1 MEKLIV
7 ENEKFNTIKEMFSLE
22 NDFAII
28 AGPCSIESEEQTD
41 YIANK
46 IKKMGVTI
54 LRGGAYKPRTSPY
67 AFQGLQEEGLVIL
80 KKVGKKYN
88 LKTVSE
94 LMDIRDLENI
104 IDSVDLI
111 QVGSRNMANYSL
123 LKELGKTDKPILLKR
138 GLMSTIDEFI
148 YAAEYIAMGGNRNII
163 LCERGIRTF
172 ETATRNALDLS
183 CVPII
188 KSRTNLPII
197 VDLSHSLGRKD
208 IVVQMAKAS
217 IACGADGIMVEVH
230 NNPEKALSDSF
241 QQLTINEFK
250 VLVNEI
256 NKFRNLF

>member
-7 ENEKFNTIKEMFSLE
+7 ENEKFNTLGEILSVKS
-22 NDFAII
+22 DFAII

-41 YIANK
+41 YIADK
-46 IKKMGVTI
+46 IKKMGATI

-67 AFQGLQEEGLVIL
+67 AFQGMQKNGLEIL
-80 KKVGKKYN
+80 KKIGKKYN

-94 LMDIRDLENI
+94 LMDIRDLETVIN
-104 IDSVDLI
+104 SVDII

-123 LKELGKTDKPILLKR
+123 LKELGKTSKPILLKR

-172 ETATRNALDLS
+172 ENATRNTLDLS

-208 IVVQMAKAS
+208 IVVQMAQAS
-217 IACGADGIMVEVH
+217 KACGADGIMVEVH
-230 NNPEKALSDSF
+230 NNPEKAMSDSL
-241 QQLTINEFK
+241 QQLTINEFE

-256 NKFRNLF
+256 NKFNI